1 MSALDSYWRPS
12 KLDFL
17 YECAGVI
24 DDPIKLQKVISQMS
38 DRQIRATF
46 NEFEDPYS
54 YFNLGRG
61 EYTSFYWEHFKT
73 AVRKERPSL
82 ILF

>member
-1 MSALDSYWRPS
+1 MSALDSYWKPS

-24 DDPIKLQKVISQMS
+24 DDPIKLQKVISQMT

-46 NEFEDPYS
+46 NEIEDPYS
-54 YFNLGRG
+54 NFHIGG
-61 EYTSFYWEHFKT
+61 EYTSFYWERFKT
-73 AVRKERPSL
+73 AALKERPNL
-82 ILF
+82 ILI

>member
-1 MSALDSYWRPS
+1 MSALDSYWKPS

-46 NEFEDPYS
+46 NQFEDPYS
-54 YFNLGRG
+54 DFNIG
-61 EYTSFYWEHFKT
+61 EEYSAFYWERFKT
-73 AVRKERPSL
+73 AAHKERPTL
-82 ILF
+82 ALF

>member
-1 MSALDSYWRPS
+1 MSALDNYWKPS

-17 YECAGVI
+17 YDCAGVI
-24 DDPIKLQKVISQMS
+24 DDPIKLQQVIAQMS

-54 YFNLGRG
+54 DFNIGG
-61 EYTSFYWEHFKT
+61 EYSSFYWERFKN
-73 AVRKERPSL
+73 AVYKQRPKL
-82 ILF
+82 ALF